1 MRPIISTLCLALSC
15 FAVETLEAAE
25 LKQETSNAFTR
36 YIVLTEERMARSLRD
51 GDCFYSMGG
60 KPELQREALRIR
72 LRQGEII
79 IDQMETRDGDRTI
92 TVPGGLVH
100 HWIALGFI
108 PGVNLNQA
116 LALLQDYEQYP
127 VVYQPDVK
135 RSKLLSTDGTH
146 FNIYLR
152 LYQKTIVTA
161 VFNAEF
167 EVTYFRV
174 DERRAHSRS
183 YSKRIAEVE
192 NPDLPKER
200 ERPVGND
207 RGYLWRLYSYWRL
220 EERDGGI
227 YVELESVGLSRSVPV
242 FFAWLVN
249 PLLKSLPKGYLS
261 RVLNSTRTALTK
273 RQLTYRIHEGAADS
287 FEARCSSRALKYLR
301 YCCLLSNVPAERGA
315 QPMAESAAKLRPFTK
330 VSKAHRS
337 EPFRSV
343 RSPWFPQPQPM
354 NTRSGSRQS
363 AGILPG
369 PANTNGQMASRVE
382 QLQSSLTA
390 VKPVV

>member
-1 MRPIISTLCLALSC
+1 MRPIISTLFLALSC
-15 FAVETLEAAE
+15 FAAETLEAAE
-25 LKQETSNAFTR
+25 LKQETSNAFNR
-36 YIVLTEERMARSLRD
+36 YIVLTEERMAKSLRD
-51 GDCFYSMGG
+51 GDSFYSMAGR
-60 KPELQREALRIR
+60 PELQREALRIR

-79 IDQMETRDGDRTI
+79 IDQMETLDGDRSI

-116 LALLQDYEQYP
+116 LALLQDYEQYQ

-152 LYQKTIVTA
+152 LYQKTIVTT

-207 RGYLWRLYSYWRL
+207 RGFLWRLYSYWRL
-220 EERDGGI
+220 EERDGGV

-249 PLLKSLPKGYLS
+249 PLLKSLPKSYLS

-273 RQLTYRIHEGAADS
+273 RQLTYRFDDEAADC
-287 FEARCSSRALKYLR
+287 FETRCPGLALKQR
-301 YCCLLSNVPAERGA
+301 RRVPCERHF
-315 QPMAESAAKLRPFTK
+315 L
-330 VSKAHRS
+330 
-337 EPFRSV
+337 
-343 RSPWFPQPQPM
+343 
-354 NTRSGSRQS
+354 
-363 AGILPG
+363 G
-369 PANTNGQMASRVE
+369 PIS
-382 QLQSSLTA
+382 
-390 VKPVV
+390 

>member
-1 MRPIISTLCLALSC
+1 MRPFISTLYLALTC
-15 FAVETLEAAE
+15 FAAESLDAVE
-25 LKQETSNAFTR
+25 LKQETSNAFSR

-51 GDCFYSMGG
+51 GDSFYSMDG

-79 IDQMETRDGDRTI
+79 IDQMETLDGERTI
-92 TVPGGLVH
+92 KVPGGLVH

-127 VVYQPDVK
+127 VIYQPDVK

-161 VFNAEF
+161 IFNAEF

-174 DERRAHSRS
+174 NERRANSRS

-192 NPDLPKER
+192 NPDQPEER

-207 RGYLWRLYSYWRL
+207 RGFLWRLYSYWRL
-220 EERDGGI
+220 EERDGGV

-249 PLLKSLPKGYLS
+249 PLLKSLPKSYLS

-273 RQLTYRIHEGAADS
+273 SRLTYRIHEDEDS
-287 FEARCSSRALKYLR
+287 FDARGCGRVLKDLR
-301 YCCLLSNVPAERGA
+301 YGCLLANLPAERGA
-315 QPMAESAAKLRPFTK
+315 QHKAAQAAKLQPFTK
-330 VSKAHRS
+330 VSAADRS
-337 EPFRSV
+337 EPLRSV
-343 RSPWFPQPQPM
+343 RSSSFLQAQTNEYAIRVAGRQRFCRGQPIRVAKWQVELT
-354 NTRSGSRQS
+354 NCRASLRSK
-363 AGILPG
+363 L
-369 PANTNGQMASRVE
+369 
-382 QLQSSLTA
+382 A
-390 VKPVV
+390 V

>member
-1 MRPIISTLCLALSC
+1 MRPIVSTLCLVLSC
-15 FAVETLEAAE
+15 LAAETLEAAE
-25 LKQETSNAFTR
+25 LKQETSSAFSR
-36 YIVLTEERMARSLRD
+36 YVVLTEERMAKSLHD
-51 GDCFYSMGG
+51 GDSFYSMGG

-79 IDQMETRDGDRTI
+79 IDQMATLDGDRPI

-354 NTRSGSRQS
+354 NTRSASLQS
-363 AGILPG
+363 AGILLG
-369 PANTNGQMASRVE
+369 PANANGQMASRVE

>member
-1 MRPIISTLCLALSC
+1 MRPLISTLCLALSC
-15 FAVETLEAAE
+15 FAAEPLAAVE
-25 LKQETSNAFTR
+25 LKQETSKAFGR

-51 GDCFYSMGG
+51 GDSFYSMDG

-79 IDQMETRDGDRTI
+79 IDQMETLDGERTI
-92 TVPGGLVH
+92 KMPGGLVH

-127 VVYQPDVK
+127 VIYQPDVK

-161 VFNAEF
+161 IFNAEF

-174 DERRAHSRS
+174 DERRANSRS

-192 NPDLPKER
+192 NPDQPEER

-207 RGYLWRLYSYWRL
+207 RGFLWRLYSYWRL
-220 EERDGGI
+220 EERDGGV

-242 FFAWLVN
+242 FFAWFVN
-249 PLLKSLPKGYLS
+249 PLLKSLPKSYLS

-273 RQLTYRIHEGAADS
+273 SRLTYRIHEEGATDS
-287 FEARCSSRALKYLR
+287 FEARCSGRVLEHLK

-343 RSPWFPQPQPM
+343 RSLWFLETETNEYAIWVAGRQGFRRGRPM
-354 NTRSGSRQS
+354 
-363 AGILPG
+363 
-369 PANTNGQMASRVE
+369 QMAKWQVELTNCRVPLRSR
-382 QLQSSLTA
+382 
-390 VKPVV
+390 PVV

>member
-1 MRPIISTLCLALSC
+1 MRPITSTLLLALTC
-15 FAVETLEAAE
+15 FAAETLEAAE
-25 LKQETSNAFTR
+25 LKQETSNAFSR
-36 YIVLTEERMARSLRD
+36 YIVLTEERMARSLHD
-51 GDCFYSMGG
+51 GDSFYSMSG

-72 LRQGEII
+72 LRQGEIV
-79 IDQMETRDGDRTI
+79 IDQVETLDGNRTI

-108 PGVNLNQA
+108 PGINLNQA

-174 DERRAHSRS
+174 DERRAHSQS

-220 EERDGGI
+220 DERDGGI

-273 RQLTYRIHEGAADS
+273 RQMTHRFDEEAVDC
-287 FEARCSSRALKYLR
+287 FETHSPGLNFKGCRS
-301 YCCLLSNVPAERGA
+301 CCLQSNLPANMGA
-315 QPMAESAAKLRPFTK
+315 QPMAESAAKLRPFAG

-337 EPFRSV
+337 EPSALSGLLSRNHK
-343 RSPWFPQPQPM
+343 PM
-354 NTRSGSRQS
+354 ITRSGSRHS

-369 PANTNGQMASRVE
+369 PANTNGQMASRVD
-382 QLQSSLTA
+382 QSQSSLTS

>member
-1 MRPIISTLCLALSC
+1 
-15 FAVETLEAAE
+15 LEAAE
-25 LKQETSNAFTR
+25 LKQETSNAFNR

-51 GDCFYSMGG
+51 GDSFYSMGG
-60 KPELQREALRIR
+60 KPELQREALRTR
-72 LRQGEII
+72 LRKGEII
-79 IDQMETRDGDRTI
+79 VDQMETLDGERI
-92 TVPGGLVH
+92 IKVPGGLVH
-100 HWIALGFI
+100 HWIALGFV

-127 VVYQPDVK
+127 VVYQPDVR

-146 FNIYLR
+146 FDIYLR

-207 RGYLWRLYSYWRL
+207 RGFLWRLYSYWRL
-220 EERDGGI
+220 EERDGGV

-249 PLLKSLPKGYLS
+249 PLLKSLPKSYLT

-273 RQLTYRIHEGAADS
+273 RQLTHRLDEDAADC
-287 FEARCSSRALKYLR
+287 FERRYPGLASKSCR
-301 YCCLLSNVPAERGA
+301 YCCLQSNPPANIGA
-315 QPMAESAAKLRPFTK
+315 QHMNEPAAKLRAFTK
-330 VSKAHRS
+330 EMQGTTLELCGAAYQAQDGS
-337 EPFRSV
+337 E
-343 RSPWFPQPQPM
+343 
-354 NTRSGSRQS
+354 
-363 AGILPG
+363 
-369 PANTNGQMASRVE
+369 
-382 QLQSSLTA
+382 
-390 VKPVV
+390 

>member
-1 MRPIISTLCLALSC
+1 MRPFISTLCLVLTC
-15 FAVETLEAAE
+15 FAAESLDAVE
-25 LKQETSNAFTR
+25 LKQETSNAFGR

-51 GDCFYSMGG
+51 GDSFYSMDG
-60 KPELQREALRIR
+60 KPELQREALRNR

-79 IDQMETRDGDRTI
+79 IDQMETLDGERTI
-92 TVPGGLVH
+92 KVPGGLVH

-127 VVYQPDVK
+127 VIYQPDVK

-161 VFNAEF
+161 TFNAEF
-167 EVTYFRV
+167 EVTYFRMN
-174 DERRAHSRS
+174 ERHANSRS

-192 NPDLPKER
+192 NSDQPQER

-207 RGYLWRLYSYWRL
+207 RGFLWRLYSYWRL
-220 EERDGGI
+220 KEQDGGI
-227 YVELESVGLSRSVPV
+227 YVELESVGLSRSIPV

-249 PLLKSLPKGYLS
+249 PLLKSLPRSYLS

-273 RQLTYRIHEGAADS
+273 SRLTYRIHEEGAAD
-287 FEARCSSRALKYLR
+287 FFKARCSGRVLEYLR
-301 YCCLLSNVPAERGA
+301 CRCLLSNVPAERGA
-315 QPMAESAAKLRPFTK
+315 QPMAESAAKLRTFTK
-330 VSKAHRS
+330 RSKPYRS
-337 EPFRSV
+337 APFRSF
-343 RSPWFPQPQPM
+343 RFPWFLQAQTNECAIWVAGRRGFCRGQP
-354 NTRSGSRQS
+354 
-363 AGILPG
+363 I
-369 PANTNGQMASRVE
+369 QMAKWQVELTHSRVP
-382 QLQSSLTA
+382 LRS
-390 VKPVV
+390 KPVV

>member
-1 MRPIISTLCLALSC
+1 MRPIISTLCLAFGC
-15 FAVETLEAAE
+15 FAAETLEAAE
-25 LKQETSNAFTR
+25 LKQETSNAFSR
-36 YIVLTEERMARSLRD
+36 YIVLTEERMARSLHD
-51 GDCFYSMGG
+51 GDSFYSMGG

-79 IDQMETRDGDRTI
+79 VDQMETLDAERAI
-92 TVPGGLVH
+92 KVPGGLVH
-100 HWIALGFI
+100 HWIALGFV

-116 LALLQDYEQYP
+116 LALLQDYEQYA

-146 FNIYLR
+146 FDIYLR

-207 RGYLWRLYSYWRL
+207 RGFLWRLYSYWRL
-220 EERDGGI
+220 EERDGGV

-249 PLLKSLPKGYLS
+249 PLLKSLPKSYLS

-301 YCCLLSNVPAERGA
+301 YCCLLSKVPPERGA

-337 EPFRSV
+337 APFRSV
-343 RSPWFPQPQPM
+343 RSPWF
-354 NTRSGSRQS
+354 R
-363 AGILPG
+363 
-369 PANTNGQMASRVE
+369 
-382 QLQSSLTA
+382 QLQTNNYTI
-390 VKPVV
+390 

>member
-15 FAVETLEAAE
+15 FAAETLEAAE
-25 LKQETSNAFTR
+25 LKQETSSAFSR
-36 YIVLTEERMARSLRD
+36 YIVLTEERMARSLHD
-51 GDCFYSMGG
+51 GDSFYSMGG

-79 IDQMETRDGDRTI
+79 IDQMETLDGERPI
-92 TVPGGLVH
+92 KVPGGLVH

-116 LALLQDYEQYP
+116 LALLQDYEQYA
-127 VVYQPDVK
+127 VVYQSDVK
-135 RSKLLSTDGTH
+135 RSRLLSTDGTH
-146 FNIYLR
+146 FDIYLR

-167 EVTYFRV
+167 EVTYFRL
-174 DERRAHSRS
+174 DQRHAHSRS

-207 RGYLWRLYSYWRL
+207 RGFLWRLYSYWRL
-220 EERDGGI
+220 EERDDGV

-249 PLLKSLPKGYLS
+249 PLLKSLPKSYLS

-273 RQLTYRIHEGAADS
+273 RQLTHLFDEETADG
-287 FEARCSSRALKYLR
+287 FETQCASLAFKHCR
-301 YCCLLSNVPAERGA
+301 YYCLQSNPPVDMGA
-315 QPMAESAAKLRPFTK
+315 QRVDESAGKLRPFTK
-330 VSKAHRS
+330 VSRRHRS

-343 RSPWFPQPQPM
+343 KSPWFPQPQ
-354 NTRSGSRQS
+354 NNEY
-363 AGILPG
+363 AIWAA
-369 PANTNGQMASRVE
+369 ANDEDQV
-382 QLQSSLTA
+382 
-390 VKPVV
+390 

>member
-36 YIVLTEERMARSLRD
+36 YIVLTEERMARSLQSD
-51 GDCFYSMGG
+51 ALYSMDG

-72 LRQGEII
+72 LRQGETII
-79 IDQMETRDGDRTI
+79 HQMETLDGGRTI
-92 TVPGGLVH
+92 KVPGGLVH

-116 LALLQDYEQYP
+116 LALLQDYERYP

-146 FNIYLR
+146 FDIYLR
-152 LYQKTIVTA
+152 LYQKTIITA

-192 NPDLPKER
+192 NPDLPEER

-207 RGYLWRLYSYWRL
+207 RGFLWRLYSYWRL
-220 EERDGGI
+220 EERDGGV
-227 YVELESVGLSRSVPV
+227 YVELESVGLSRSIPL
-242 FFAWLVN
+242 FCAWLVN
-249 PLLKSLPKGYLS
+249 PLLKSLPKSYLS
-261 RVLNSTRTALTK
+261 RVLSSTRTALAK
-273 RQLTYRIHEGAADS
+273 RQLTHRFDEEAADC
-287 FEARCSSRALKYLR
+287 FETRCPGLAFK
-301 YCCLLSNVPAERGA
+301 CCLQANLPTYMVA
-315 QPMAESAAKLRPFTK
+315 QPMDESAGKLRPFTK
-330 VSKAHRS
+330 VSSAQLLCGAGVSGPRRIKMS
-337 EPFRSV
+337 PV
-343 RSPWFPQPQPM
+343 RARRGEVTCRF
-354 NTRSGSRQS
+354 
-363 AGILPG
+363 
-369 PANTNGQMASRVE
+369 
-382 QLQSSLTA
+382 
-390 VKPVV
+390 K

>member
-1 MRPIISTLCLALSC
+1 
-15 FAVETLEAAE
+15 LEAAE
-25 LKQETSNAFTR
+25 LKQETSNAFSR
-36 YIVLTEERMARSLRD
+36 YIVLTEERMARSLHD
-51 GDCFYSMGG
+51 GDSFYSMGG

-79 IDQMETRDGDRTI
+79 IDQMETLDGEGTI
-92 TVPGGLVH
+92 KVPGGLVH

-207 RGYLWRLYSYWRL
+207 RGFLWRLYSYWRL
-220 EERDGGI
+220 EERDGGV

-249 PLLKSLPKGYLS
+249 PLLKSLPKSYLS

-301 YCCLLSNVPAERGA
+301 YCCLLSNVPPERGA

-330 VSKAHRS
+330 VSKADRS

-354 NTRSGSRQS
+354 NTAIWAAAVGRDFAGASQCKWPSGK
-363 AGILPG
+363 
-369 PANTNGQMASRVE
+369 
-382 QLQSSLTA
+382 SS
-390 VKPVV
+390 

>member
-1 MRPIISTLCLALSC
+1 MRPITSTLLLALTC
-15 FAVETLEAAE
+15 FAAETLEAAE
-25 LKQETSNAFTR
+25 LKQETSNAFSR
-36 YIVLTEERMARSLRD
+36 YIVLTEERMARSLHD
-51 GDCFYSMGG
+51 GDSFYSMSG

-72 LRQGEII
+72 LRQGEIV
-79 IDQMETRDGDRTI
+79 IDQMETLDGERTI

-108 PGVNLNQA
+108 PGINLNQA
-116 LALLQDYEQYP
+116 LAFLQDYEQYS

-183 YSKRIAEVE
+183 YSRRIAEVE

-220 EERDGGI
+220 EEKDGGI

-273 RQLTYRIHEGAADS
+273 RQMTHRFDEEAADC
-287 FEARCSSRALKYLR
+287 FETHSPGLNFKGCRS
-301 YCCLLSNVPAERGA
+301 CCLQSNLLADMRA
-315 QPMAESAAKLRPFTK
+315 QSIDESAAKLRPSK
-330 VSKAHRS
+330 GVSRAQLLNYVDVSAPRRIKIH
-337 EPFRSV
+337 PV
-343 RSPWFPQPQPM
+343 R
-354 NTRSGSRQS
+354 
-363 AGILPG
+363 
-369 PANTNGQMASRVE
+369 ANIREAICRF
-382 QLQSSLTA
+382 A
-390 VKPVV
+390 

>member
-1 MRPIISTLCLALSC
+1 MRPITSTLLLALTC
-15 FAVETLEAAE
+15 FAAETLEAAE
-25 LKQETSNAFTR
+25 LKQETSNAFSR
-36 YIVLTEERMARSLRD
+36 YIVLTEERMARSLHD
-51 GDCFYSMGG
+51 GDSFYSMSG

-72 LRQGEII
+72 LRQGEIV
-79 IDQMETRDGDRTI
+79 IDQMETLDGERTI

-108 PGVNLNQA
+108 PGINLNQA
-116 LALLQDYEQYP
+116 LALLQDYEQYS

-167 EVTYFRV
+167 EVTFFRV

-192 NPDLPKER
+192 NPDLPNER

-273 RQLTYRIHEGAADS
+273 RQMTHRFDEEAADCLETHS
-287 FEARCSSRALKYLR
+287 PGLNLKGCR
-301 YCCLLSNVPAERGA
+301 SCCLQSNLLANMSA
-315 QPMAESAAKLRPFTK
+315 QRIDESAAKLRPFK
-330 VSKAHRS
+330 RVSRAGSDCFCLDLNRKPLH
-337 EPFRSV
+337 FYG
-343 RSPWFPQPQPM
+343 
-354 NTRSGSRQS
+354 TRSWEEFFGE
-363 AGILPG
+363 
-369 PANTNGQMASRVE
+369 QMTR
-382 QLQSSLTA
+382 
-390 VKPVV
+390 

>member
-15 FAVETLEAAE
+15 FAAKTLDAAE
-25 LKQETSNAFTR
+25 LKQETSNAFSR
-36 YIVLTEERMARSLRD
+36 YIVLTEERMAKSLHD
-51 GDCFYSMGG
+51 ADSFYSMGG

-79 IDQMETRDGDRTI
+79 VDQMETLDGERPMK
-92 TVPGGLVH
+92 VPGGLVH

-116 LALLQDYEQYP
+116 LALLQDYEQYA

-146 FNIYLR
+146 FDIYLR

-167 EVTYFRV
+167 DVTYFRV

-192 NPDLPKER
+192 NPDLAKER

-207 RGYLWRLYSYWRL
+207 RGFLWRLYSYWRL
-220 EERDGGI
+220 EERDGGV
-227 YVELESVGLSRSVPV
+227 YVELESVGLSRTVPV

-249 PLLKSLPKGYLS
+249 PLLKSLPKSYLS

-273 RQLTYRIHEGAADS
+273 RQLTQRFDEEAADS
-287 FEARCSSRALKYLR
+287 LETQCPGLACKCCRH
-301 YCCLLSNVPAERGA
+301 CCLQSNLRPDMGA
-315 QPMAESAAKLRPFTK
+315 QPVDESAAKLRPFTE
-330 VSKAHRS
+330 VSWAQLLNHAGRAYQ
-337 EPFRSV
+337 
-343 RSPWFPQPQPM
+343 SP
-354 NTRSGSRQS
+354 RR
-363 AGILPG
+363 I
-369 PANTNGQMASRVE
+369 
-382 QLQSSLTA
+382 
-390 VKPVV
+390 